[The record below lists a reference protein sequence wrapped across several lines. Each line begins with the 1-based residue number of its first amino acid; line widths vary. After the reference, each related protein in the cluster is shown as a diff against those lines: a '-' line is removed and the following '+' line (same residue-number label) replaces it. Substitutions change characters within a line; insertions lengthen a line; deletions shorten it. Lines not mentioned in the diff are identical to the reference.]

1 MANARACFLALSLSP
16 VFKNSFFFFFSHSY
30 IRFLILI
37 FIFPYGLR
45 VEALVVRGRNCAPL
59 YSAVFFFF
67 CCCFCLFSWFI
78 ERIRLYYHCCYCC
91 Y

>member
-1 MANARACFLALSLSP
+1 MANARACFLALSLSLR
-16 VFKNSFFFFFSHSY
+16 FSKIASFFFSHSY

-67 CCCFCLFSWFI
+67 AVVFVALVGCNS
-78 ERIRLYYHCCYCC
+78 
-91 Y
+91 